1 MSRRIDFTLTD
12 EQLAAVEHAMSH
24 SPLPEVR
31 QRATAIRLLHLGH
44 KPEAVAEM
52 LAVGTS
58 TVWTWHRRY
67 RAEGLEGL
75 ANKPKSGRPAKA
87 DANYLV
93 EVERAIDTDPRD
105 LGYAF
110 SVWTINKLRKH
121 LAKQTGILLSYTRF
135 RALLNKHD
143 YVYRQPKH
151 DLSDLQDDEAKAA
164 AEELLDWLKKVP
176 RRRHLRPPLYGRNER
191 KSASHLAAL
200 LDETRAA

>member
-1 MSRRIDFTLTD
+1 MDCMSRRVDFTLTN
-12 EQLAAVEHAMSH
+12 EQLANVEHAMNH

-44 KPEAVAEM
+44 KPEAVAEIV
-52 LAVGTS
+52 AVVAS
-58 TVWTWHRRY
+58 TIWTWHRRS
-67 RAEGLEGL
+67 RAEGLDGL

-87 DANYLV
+87 DANYLA
-93 EVERAIDTDPRD
+93 EVERSIDTDPRD

-135 RALLNKHD
+135 RTLLSKHD

-151 DLSDLQDDEAKAA
+151 DLRDLQDDEAKAA
-164 AEELLDWLKKVP
+164 AEDLRDWLKKSP
-176 RRRHLRPPLYGRNER
+176 
-191 KSASHLAAL
+191 S
-200 LDETRAA
+200 ETTPSSSSLWTKRA

>member
-1 MSRRIDFTLTD
+1 MNRRIDFTLTD
-12 EQLAAVEHAMSH
+12 EQLASTEQAINH

-44 KPEAVAEM
+44 KPEGVAEM
-52 LAVGTS
+52 VAVGTS

-67 RAEGLEGL
+67 RAKGLEGL

-87 DANYLV
+87 DANYLD
-93 EVERAIDTDPRD
+93 EVERTIDTDPPD

-121 LAKQTGILLSYTRF
+121 LAKPTGILLSYTRF
-135 RALLNKHD
+135 RALLSKHD

-151 DLSDLQDDEAKAA
+151 DLSELQDDEAKAA
-164 AEELLDWLKKVP
+164 TKELLAWLKKSP
-176 RRRHLRPPLYGRNER
+176 SQTTPSSSSLWT
-191 KSASHLAAL
+191 K
-200 LDETRAA
+200 RA